1 MKKLKLF
8 GSLLLILAFVLSAC
22 STAETPTTAPVEEPT
37 TAPAEEPAEEP
48 STGPENP
55 NEADFTYV
63 GDPDEVFDLNTWYG
77 DVGVEADVTIKSPGA
92 VKVPDIMTTDMP
104 KADEEYTIGFS
115 VYYTVDEV
123 GSMILESMKEA
134 AEEAGVELLVA
145 RAKKQLWDAFT
156 RTGLMDILGRD
167 HMFALRTQ
175 AFKYAWDKLGDNH
188 AETCPLRVAKP
199 VEADD

>member
-1 MKKLKLF
+1 MKKLSMF
-8 GSLLLILAFVLSAC
+8 GSLLLILAFVLAAC
-22 STAETPTTAPVEEPT
+22 APAATPTTAPVEEPT
-37 TAPAEEPAEEP
+37 TAPV
-48 STGPENP
+48 NP

-104 KADEEYTIGFS
+104 KANEEYTIGFS

-134 AEEAGVELLVA
+134 A
-145 RAKKQLWDAFT
+145 
-156 RTGLMDILGRD
+156 
-167 HMFALRTQ
+167 
-175 AFKYAWDKLGDNH
+175 
-188 AETCPLRVAKP
+188 
-199 VEADD
+199 